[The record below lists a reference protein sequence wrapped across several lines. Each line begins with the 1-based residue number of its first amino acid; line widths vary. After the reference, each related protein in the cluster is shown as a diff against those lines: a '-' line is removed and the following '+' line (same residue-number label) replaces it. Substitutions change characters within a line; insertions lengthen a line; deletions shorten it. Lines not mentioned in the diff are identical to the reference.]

1 MAKTSIQANRRMI
14 SSDVIFNDDFMRLAN
29 ETKVLYFYMIS
40 VADDDGFVSN
50 CRDLIK
56 RVDVSEIHFDY
67 LLRSGFVLISEDG
80 KVYVITDWLKHN
92 KVRNESYYFNRLD
105 CKKEIGIG
113 EDGRYQYIA
122 LMGEDEPSL
131 YELIEANGNKAIP
144 LTQLSRKKESLLTNG
159 VINQEDNSD
168 RTNFV
173 REGNVLLEEDKNSR
187 RTIGKVRLD
196 EVRLGEGSAGHS
208 HTSIQFSSDGF
219 YGADKNVYL
228 TNDEYLTL
236 ANRYI
241 DVNRLIDKVGAIL
254 LSTNSKTSKNHFAFI
269 NKVAI
274 EDGWKT
280 FKDIEELDAKKEMAE
295 LQRKEVEELPSPWEE
310 EEMDKFQFTSL
321 EEAKKKQREAITALK
336 KVSPALAKKLIE
348 QYETKFN
355 EKFELD

>member
-14 SSDVIFNDDFMRLAN
+14 SSDVIFTDAFMRLAN

-56 RVDVSEIHFDY
+56 RIEVSEINFEY
-67 LLRSGFVLISEDG
+67 LWKSGFVLVLDDG
-80 KVYVITDWLKHN
+80 QVYVITDWLKHN

-144 LTQLSRKKESLLTNG
+144 LSLLSRKKESLLTNG

-269 NKVAI
+269 NKIAI

-295 LQRKEVEELPSPWEE
+295 LQRKEVEKLPSPWEE
-310 EEMDKFQFTSL
+310 DEMDKFQFTSL
-321 EEAKKKQREAITALK
+321 DEAKKKQREAITALK
-336 KVSPALAKKLIE
+336 KVSPPLAKKLIE

-355 EKFELD
+355 EKFKLD

>member
-1 MAKTSIQANRRMI
+1 MAKTSIQANKRMI
-14 SSDVIFNDDFMRLAN
+14 SSDVIFNDEFMRLN
-29 ETKVLYFYMIS
+29 NDTKVLYFYMIS

-56 RVDVSEIHFDY
+56 RIEVSEINFEY
-67 LLRSGFVLISEDG
+67 LCKSGFVLVLDGG

-92 KVRNESYYFNRLD
+92 KVRNESYYFHRLD
-105 CKKEIGIG
+105 CKKEVGIG
-113 EDGRYQYIA
+113 EDERYQYIA

-144 LTQLSRKKESLLTNG
+144 LNQLSRKKQLLLTNG

-168 RTNFV
+168 RTKFV
-173 REGNVLLEEDKNSR
+173 REGNVLLEEDKNNR
-187 RTIGKVRLD
+187 RTIGKLRLD

-208 HTSIQFSSDGF
+208 HTSIQFSLDGF

-269 NKVAI
+269 NKIAI

-336 KVSPALAKKLIE
+336 KVSPALAKKLSE
-348 QYETKFN
+348 QYEAKFN
-355 EKFELD
+355 EKFKLD